1 MAGSKAKSGKKG
13 IDQHRGKWR
22 YRFQLKG
29 EQVRVLTDLAATIG
43 NLGEAARLRDEH
55 KARLILGQPTATR
68 RLKIIE
74 ATDVW
79 FRHVKQQ
86 HKAKPATAARKVTA
100 MASWR
105 VFLGD
110 IDAADLTAR
119 RIDDYMLWR
128 RESKITETTLRKNCL
143 ACREFC
149 KWARRQEI
157 MTADPWDGIKLPVEG
172 PGNEVIL
179 DAQQERAYLIHAAK
193 HPAVYDLALLMLRQ
207 GLRPNEALNLRKDD
221 IELDARLLHVR
232 QSKTPSGI
240 RSLPLTDE
248 TYAVLAKRTGTPGP
262 WIFSGFRRRPDSG
275 RLMPDPSVRLTYS
288 GIINAHNRICIAA
301 GLDFCIYSLR
311 HTFATRFYEVTKDLA
326 ALKDVLG
333 HSRISMV
340 MRYVHDRAERIRSS
354 MAAFEAGTRKE
365 VSRRPS

>member
-1 MAGSKAKSGKKG
+1 
-13 IDQHRGKWR
+13 
-22 YRFQLKG
+22 
-29 EQVRVLTDLAATIG
+29 
-43 NLGEAARLRDEH
+43 
-55 KARLILGQPTATR
+55 
-68 RLKIIE
+68 
-74 ATDVW
+74 
-79 FRHVKQQ
+79 
-86 HKAKPATAARKVTA
+86 

-105 VFLGD
+105 AFLGD

-143 ACREFC
+143 ACRQFC
-149 KWARRQEI
+149 AWARRQEI

-179 DAQQERAYLIHAAK
+179 DAQQERSYLIFRRQASGRSRLGAADASAGAPPK
-193 HPAVYDLALLMLRQ
+193 RSAQPAERRH
-207 GLRPNEALNLRKDD
+207 RPRPSPRKDGCTC
-221 IELDARLLHVR
+221 A
-232 QSKTPSGI
+232 QSKTPAGI
-240 RSLPLTDE
+240 RTLPLVDE
-248 TYAVLAKRTGTPGP
+248 TNAMLAKRAGTPGP
-262 WIFSGFRRRPDSG
+262 WIFPGFRRRKDSG
-275 RLMPDPSVRLTYS
+275 RLIPDPSVRLTYS

-365 VSRRPS
+365 VSPRPS